1 MTPTPT
7 PAQAVRVL
15 EILEAWLA
23 RGWYYAASDTM
34 AGTIMV
40 EYTNP
45 EKPLPISDNLLES
58 EGDNH
63 FDALCQATTVMQVLL
78 AEHPEKG

>member
-1 MTPTPT
+1 MTPIPT
-7 PAQAVRVL
+7 PDQAVRVL
-15 EILEAWLA
+15 EILGQWMK
-23 RGWYYAASDTM
+23 RGWNYSVSNTM

-45 EKPLPISDNLLES
+45 DKPRWPDHLLES

-63 FDALCQATTVMQVLL
+63 FDAICQATTAMQALL
-78 AEHPEKG
+78 ELHPEKS

>member
-15 EILEAWLA
+15 EILDAWLKRDWWYEVEGRDDGRVVIGYA
-23 RGWYYAASDTM
+23 GWHG
-34 AGTIMV
+34 GTIHGG
-40 EYTNP
+40 
-45 EKPLPISDNLLES
+45 ES
-58 EGDNH
+58 EGVNH

-78 AEHPEKG
+78 AEHPEKS